1 MRTFKTPAPWGL
13 GPGPAN
19 LYSVDGALCAINMW
33 LELTPIRRE
42 TSLERDLMLTVR
54 DLLERIPA
62 EADEVDLV
70 SAKRALKGMVKY
82 ARSRE
87 AENARI
93 ESYLSQV
100 KAIPRR
106 PVARPR

>member
-19 LYSVDGALCAINMW
+19 LYSIDGALCAINMW
-33 LELTPIRRE
+33 LELTPVRRE

-62 EADEVDLV
+62 VPCEADLT

-82 ARSRE
+82 SRSRQ
-87 AENARI
+87 AESARI

-100 KAIPRR
+100 KGAPRR
-106 PVARPR
+106 PMARSR